1 MGLDKQGRRRLQYQG
16 ARCDPNVLDAAR
28 DNPDLSTFVSLIEAA
43 DLQDLF
49 LCAGPF
55 TVLAPTN
62 DAFAAL
68 DPALV
73 DELLLP
79 ENQEL
84 LQEVLLYHILPG
96 FQPTSDLVAGPAET
110 LLYDFTVDVSLNPI
124 MFNDANVVMPDIMA
138 CNGIIHTI
146 DDILTPRDDDFC
158 DAFTFDGRRRLQS
171 NSQNCTNNI
180 LEIARDDPSLTTV
193 VALLEAADL
202 ADIFS
207 CPGPFTALLPNNAAF
222 DALDPDLVEF
232 LLDPANQSE
241 LQDLLLYHILPGA
254 TLTTD
259 FDDGPV
265 ETLLADNT
273 VNVTTSPIMF
283 NDAGVVDNDIETCN
297 GLIDVIDTVLNPFPP
312 APTMTPTVAP
322 TPLDICDDFTFPIVR
337 VRKLQN
343 GGQDCDGNIL
353 EVAMQND
360 DLSVVTTLIELA
372 ELTEIFSCAGPFTAL
387 LPTNAAFDDVD
398 QDLLDSL
405 ILPQNLDDLQRFLL
419 YHFLPGAT
427 LSDDFTAGPFET
439 LASGN
444 EVDVTLNPLQF
455 DTRNVLEADIVA
467 CNGYIDILDGVLNIF
482 ETRTYTSDFRSNAR
496 PNLAKKLTFLFMSV
510 IKTITTQL
518 PMHQLLRRQSLQ
530 RWQPKLLPSRQ
541 LLQQILM
548 NQH

>member
-1 MGLDKQGRRRLQYQG
+1 M
-16 ARCDPNVLDAAR
+16 
-28 DNPDLSTFVSLIEAA
+28 IEAA

-62 DAFAAL
+62 NAFAAL

-73 DELLLP
+73 EELLLP
-79 ENQEL
+79 ENKEL

-96 FQPTSDLVAGPAET
+96 FQPSSDLAAGPTET
-110 LLYDFTVDVSLNPI
+110 LLYDFTVDVSLNPV

-146 DDILTPRDDDFC
+146 DDILTPEDEDFC
-158 DAFTFDGRRRLQS
+158 DAFTFDNRRKLQD
-171 NSQNCTNNI
+171 NGQNCTNNI
-180 LEIARDDPSLTTV
+180 LDTARDDPNLTTV

-241 LQDLLLYHILPGA
+241 LQDLLLYHILPEA
-254 TLTTD
+254 TPTTE
-259 FDDGPV
+259 FSDGPV
-265 ETLLADNT
+265 ETLLAGYT
-273 VNVTTSPIMF
+273 VDVTTSPIMF
-283 NDAGVVDNDIETCN
+283 NNASVVDNDIEACN
-297 GLIDVIDTVLNPFPP
+297 GLINVIDTVLDPYP
-312 APTMTPTVAP
+312 APPTLSPTTAP
-322 TPLDICDDFTFPIVR
+322 TPRDICDDFTFPIVR
-337 VRKLQN
+337 ARKLQN

-387 LPTNAAFDDVD
+387 LPTNTAFDDVD

-419 YHFLPGAT
+419 YHILPGAT
-427 LSDDFTAGPFET
+427 LSDDFTSGPTET

-444 EVDVTLNPLQF
+444 DVDVTLDPLQF
-455 DTRNVLEADIVA
+455 DGRDVLETDIVA

-482 ETRTYTSDFRSNAR
+482 ETRTYRDDEYD
-496 PNLAKKLTFLFMSV
+496 LFISA
-510 IKTITTQL
+510 
-518 PMHQLLRRQSLQ
+518 SG
-530 RWQPKLLPSRQ
+530 
-541 LLQQILM
+541 QISHSFVCSM
-548 NQH
+548 FCASK

>member
-1 MGLDKQGRRRLQYQG
+1 MNHFQPRNLTTPVPGSIILPEICEILDFREEGQFPALSRFNSLFHRDLDSKSLETGNRRLQYQG

-28 DNPDLSTFVSLIEAA
+28 ENPDLSTFVSLIEAA
-43 DLQDLF
+43 DLQDIF

-62 DAFAAL
+62 DAFDAL

-73 DELLLP
+73 EELLLP

-84 LQEVLLYHILPG
+84 LQELLLYHILPG
-96 FQPTSDLVAGPAET
+96 FQPVSDLIAGPTET
-110 LLYDFTVDVSLNPI
+110 LLYDFTVNVGLNPV
-124 MFNDANVVMPDIMA
+124 MFNDASVVMPDIMA

-146 DDILTPRDDDFC
+146 DDILTPEDEDFC
-158 DAFTFDGRRRLQS
+158 DAFTFDNRRKLQDS
-171 NSQNCTNNI
+171 GENCTNNI
-180 LEIARDDPSLTTV
+180 LETARDNPNLTTV

-222 DALDPDLVEF
+222 DALDPDFVEF
-232 LLDPANQSE
+232 LLDPANQNQ

-254 TLTTD
+254 TLTSE
-259 FDDGPV
+259 FADGPV
-265 ETLLADNT
+265 ETLLTDNT
-273 VNVTTSPIMF
+273 IDVTTSPIMF
-283 NDAGVVDNDIETCN
+283 NDAGVVDGDIEACN

-312 APTMTPTVAP
+312 PPTISPTTAP

-337 VRKLQN
+337 FRKLQN

-353 EVAMQND
+353 EVAMRND

-372 ELTEIFSCAGPFTAL
+372 ELTDIFSCAGPFTAL
-387 LPTNAAFDDVD
+387 LPTNTAFDDVD

-419 YHFLPGAT
+419 YHILPGAT
-427 LSDDFTAGPFET
+427 LSDDFTEGPFET

-444 EVDVTLNPLQF
+444 DVDVTINPLQF
-455 DTRNVLEADIVA
+455 DTRNTIETDIVA

-482 ETRTYTSDFRSNAR
+482 EMRMYCDYH
-496 PNLAKKLTFLFMSV
+496 
-510 IKTITTQL
+510 I
-518 PMHQLLRRQSLQ
+518 
-530 RWQPKLLPSRQ
+530 
-541 LLQQILM
+541 
-548 NQH
+548 

>member
-1 MGLDKQGRRRLQYQG
+1 LTRKEAQGSRRLQYQG
-16 ARCDPNVLDAAR
+16 ARCDPNVLDSAR

-43 DLQDLF
+43 GLQDIF

-96 FQPTSDLVAGPAET
+96 FNPSSDLVAGPTET
-110 LLYDFTVDVSLNPI
+110 LLYDFTVDVSLNPV

-146 DDILTPRDDDFC
+146 DDILTPEDEDFC
-158 DAFTFDGRRRLQS
+158 DAFTFGNRRRLQDS
-171 NSQNCTNNI
+171 GQNCTNNI
-180 LEIARDDPSLTTV
+180 LDVARDDPNLTTV

-222 DALDPDLVEF
+222 DALDPALVEF

-241 LQDLLLYHILPGA
+241 LQDLLLYHILPDE
-254 TLTTD
+254 TLTSD
-259 FDDGPV
+259 FVDGPV

-273 VNVTTSPIMF
+273 VDVTTSPIMF
-283 NDAGVVDNDIETCN
+283 NDAGVVDSDIDACN
-297 GLIDVIDTVLNPFPP
+297 GLINVIDTVLNPFPP
-312 APTMTPTVAP
+312 PPTPSPTSAP
-322 TPLDICDDFTFPIVR
+322 TPVDICVDFTFPIVR

-343 GGQDCDGNIL
+343 GGQDCEGNIL

-360 DLSVVTTLIELA
+360 DLSVVTTLFELA
-372 ELTEIFSCAGPFTAL
+372 GLTEIFSCAGPFTAL

-405 ILPQNLDDLQRFLL
+405 ILPENLDELQRFLL
-419 YHFLPGAT
+419 YHILPGAT
-427 LSDDFTAGPFET
+427 LSDDFTEGPFET

-444 EVDVTLNPLQF
+444 EVDVTIGPLEF
-455 DTRNVLEADIVA
+455 DGRGVIETDIVA

-482 ETRTYTSDFRSNAR
+482 EMRTFWDDLDT
-496 PNLAKKLTFLFMSV
+496 
-510 IKTITTQL
+510 
-518 PMHQLLRRQSLQ
+518 
-530 RWQPKLLPSRQ
+530 
-541 LLQQILM
+541 
-548 NQH
+548 